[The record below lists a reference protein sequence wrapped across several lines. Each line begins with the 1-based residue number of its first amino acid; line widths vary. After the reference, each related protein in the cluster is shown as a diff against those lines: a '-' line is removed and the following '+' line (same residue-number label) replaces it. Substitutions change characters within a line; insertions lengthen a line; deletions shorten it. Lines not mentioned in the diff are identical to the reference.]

1 MRRRTR
7 RARRWAPACGALA
20 AAAAAAALLAACE
33 TSPPELYE
41 FRWLLQDFD
50 DRERDRRY
58 ESLSLFVRA
67 GDPDGAD
74 DLDELYLIFD
84 GAELFWRLTPDTWTR
99 SEHDGAAWIGSTS
112 ISMPGE
118 EPFPAGEYRLLL
130 LDLGGQRAGA
140 RFVIPA
146 QRRPTPAP
154 EVRADGSIF
163 EVTGAAAGYD
173 AGWELWVTTGRRLVT
188 TLPAAGAVN
197 LEEHDQFRSGDRYQ
211 VYLFGKGEGADKGF
225 LSGPYPW
232 QAP

>member
-1 MRRRTR
+1 MRWRR
-7 RARRWAPACGALA
+7 RARRRAPACGALA
-20 AAAAAAALLAACE
+20 AACALLAACE

-50 DRERDRRY
+50 DRELGRRY

-99 SEHDGAAWIGSTS
+99 SEHDGATWVGSTS

-130 LDLGGQRAGA
+130 LDLGGQRDEN

-146 QRRPTPAP
+146 RRRPTPAP
-154 EVRADGSIF
+154 AVRAEGSIF
-163 EVTGAAAGYD
+163 EVSGAAAGYA
-173 AGWELWVTTGRRLVT
+173 AGWELWVTRRNRVAA
-188 TLPAAGAVN
+188 TLDATEAVD
-197 LEEHDQFRSGDRYQ
+197 LEQQAELRSGDRYR
-211 VYLFGKGEGADKGF
+211 VYVFGQGEGADKGF

-232 QAP
+232 PAP